1 MSETPVQD
9 ENDAPVFFMCSG
21 CHTPTSAAEIH
32 VIPFWNS
39 TVRRILTTYR
49 CHNCWLGGID
59 ETRSALL
66 SGDADVIPSFREFL
80 ELQRFTKDAETLR
93 ASPPEEARATLL
105 AILDAIQ
112 DGRAKF
118 DP

>member
-1 MSETPVQD
+1 VIGLPAE
-9 ENDAPVFFMCSG
+9 EGGAPVFFMCSG
-21 CHTPTSAAEIH
+21 CYTPTPATEGR
-32 VIPFWNS
+32 VIPHWNK
-39 TVRRILTTYR
+39 TVRRILTAYR
-49 CHNCWLGGID
+49 CNNCWLAAID
-59 ETRSALL
+59 ETRAALN
-66 SGDADVIPSFREFL
+66 SGDADVIPSFCDFL